1 MANVAIFKKNTDKSL
16 SLCLNDN
23 GSTFS
28 SDVISHGLE
37 ISVLSKN
44 SLKGELTKFTV
55 REIDPGSDG
64 ITVTVPDCNINDLAG
79 SYAAEHGQYILK
91 VFEVD
96 LSTNMTVGNEI
107 LFDAKSAEVI
117 DFISLGKAQTGS
129 RFVSQE
135 KTAEKIESSAVTE
148 EPSVKTESPVQ
159 KTQMTSNPSGGQSSS
174 GGSAI
179 IGKIIGLIVL
189 LLLLLLGGWFLLRM
203 LGGLGMGASAPA
215 EQNQPVA
222 EEPVAEETPAEEPVA
237 EEPVAEEPVA
247 EEPVAEETPAEE
259 PVAEDNSADV
269 LVSEQSTLD
278 GADSAEADNPCV
290 LKPDSTS
297 AIIGACLKTNP
308 DNATMLKLAKDAFA
322 SDKCDIGK
330 RIFLGYA
337 LKDADFAKNYAS
349 LFDPN
354 SSESDKCIEKNK
366 DEAIRWYKKA
376 SALSGDTDEAVKD
389 ALSKLE

>member
-148 EPSVKTESPVQ
+148 EPTVKTESPIQ
-159 KTQMTSNPSGGQSSS
+159 KAPQTICDPPRGQSSS
-174 GGSAI
+174 GGSA

-222 EEPVAEETPAEEPVA
+222 EDPVAEETPAEEPVA

-247 EEPVAEETPAEE
+247 E
-259 PVAEDNSADV
+259 DNSADV
-269 LVSEQSTLD
+269 LVSEQSNLD
-278 GADSAEADNPCV
+278 GADSLQADNLCV

-308 DNATMLKLAKDAFA
+308 DKATMLKLAKDAFA

>member
-179 IGKIIGLIVL
+179 GKIIGLIVL

-247 EEPVAEETPAEE
+247 EEPVAEE

-308 DNATMLKLAKDAFA
+308 DKATMLKLAKDAFA

>member
-1 MANVAIFKKNTDKSL
+1 MANEAIFKKNTDKSL

-179 IGKIIGLIVL
+179 GKIIGLIVL

-222 EEPVAEETPAEEPVA
+222 EDPVAEETP
-237 EEPVAEEPVA
+237 AEEPVA

-269 LVSEQSTLD
+269 LVSEQSNLD
-278 GADSAEADNPCV
+278 GADSLQADNLCV

>member
-1 MANVAIFKKNTDKSL
+1 MANEAIFKKNTDKSL

-159 KTQMTSNPSGGQSSS
+159 KPQTTSNPPGGQSSS
-174 GGSAI
+174 GGSA

-247 EEPVAEETPAEE
+247 EEPVAE
-259 PVAEDNSADV
+259 DNSADV
-269 LVSEQSTLD
+269 LVSEQSNLD
-278 GADSAEADNPCV
+278 GADSLQADNLCV

-308 DNATMLKLAKDAFA
+308 DKATMLKLAKDAFA

>member
-1 MANVAIFKKNTDKSL
+1 MANEAIFKKNTDKSL
-16 SLCLNDN
+16 SLFLNDN

-159 KTQMTSNPSGGQSSS
+159 KPQTTSNPPGGQSSS
-174 GGSAI
+174 GGSA

-247 EEPVAEETPAEE
+247 EEPVAE
-259 PVAEDNSADV
+259 DNSADV
-269 LVSEQSTLD
+269 LVSEQSNLD
-278 GADSAEADNPCV
+278 GADSLQADNLCV

-308 DNATMLKLAKDAFA
+308 DKATMLKLAKDAFA

>member
-16 SLCLNDN
+16 SLFLNDN

-159 KTQMTSNPSGGQSSS
+159 KPQMTSNPSGGQSSS

-222 EEPVAEETPAEEPVA
+222 EDPVAEETPAEEPVA

-269 LVSEQSTLD
+269 LVSEQSNLD
-278 GADSAEADNPCV
+278 GADSLQADNLCV

-308 DNATMLKLAKDAFA
+308 DKATMLKLAKDAFA

>member
-1 MANVAIFKKNTDKSL
+1 MANEAIFKKNTDKSL

-159 KTQMTSNPSGGQSSS
+159 KPQTTSNPPGGQSSS
-174 GGSAI
+174 GGSA

-222 EEPVAEETPAEEPVA
+222 EDPVAEETPAEEPVA

-247 EEPVAEETPAEE
+247 ED

-269 LVSEQSTLD
+269 LVSEQSNLD
-278 GADSAEADNPCV
+278 GADSLQADNLCV

-308 DNATMLKLAKDAFA
+308 DKATMLKLAKDAFA

>member
-16 SLCLNDN
+16 SLFLNDN

-159 KTQMTSNPSGGQSSS
+159 KPQMTSNPSGGQSSS

-259 PVAEDNSADV
+259 PVAEDK
-269 LVSEQSTLD
+269 
-278 GADSAEADNPCV
+278 CV

-308 DNATMLKLAKDAFA
+308 DKATMLKLAKDAFA

>member
-16 SLCLNDN
+16 SLFLNDN

-159 KTQMTSNPSGGQSSS
+159 KPQMTSNPSGGQSSS
-174 GGSAI
+174 GGSA

-222 EEPVAEETPAEEPVA
+222 EDPVAEETPAEEPVA

-308 DNATMLKLAKDAFA
+308 DKATMLKLAKDAFA

>member
-1 MANVAIFKKNTDKSL
+1 MANEAIFKKNTDKSL

-159 KTQMTSNPSGGQSSS
+159 KPQTTSNPPGGQSSS
-174 GGSAI
+174 GGSA

-222 EEPVAEETPAEEPVA
+222 EEPVAEETPA

-308 DNATMLKLAKDAFA
+308 DKATMLKLAKDAFA

>member
-16 SLCLNDN
+16 SLFLNDN

-159 KTQMTSNPSGGQSSS
+159 KPQTTSNPPGGQSSS
-174 GGSAI
+174 GGSA

-247 EEPVAEETPAEE
+247 E
-259 PVAEDNSADV
+259 DNSADV
-269 LVSEQSTLD
+269 LVSEQSNLD
-278 GADSAEADNPCV
+278 GADSLQADNLCV

-308 DNATMLKLAKDAFA
+308 DKATMLKLAKDAFA

>member
-16 SLCLNDN
+16 SLFLNDN

-179 IGKIIGLIVL
+179 GKIIGLIVL

-222 EEPVAEETPAEEPVA
+222 EDPVAEETPAEEPVA

>member
-16 SLCLNDN
+16 SLFLNDN

-159 KTQMTSNPSGGQSSS
+159 KPQMTSNPSGGQSSS
-174 GGSAI
+174 GGSA

-308 DNATMLKLAKDAFA
+308 DKATMLKLAKDAFA

>member
-179 IGKIIGLIVL
+179 GKIIGLIVL

-222 EEPVAEETPAEEPVA
+222 EEPVAEETPA

-308 DNATMLKLAKDAFA
+308 DKATMLKLAKDAFA

>member
-1 MANVAIFKKNTDKSL
+1 MANEAIFKKNTDKSL

-179 IGKIIGLIVL
+179 GKIIGLIVL

-222 EEPVAEETPAEEPVA
+222 EDPVAEETPAEEPVA

-247 EEPVAEETPAEE
+247 EEPVAEE

-269 LVSEQSTLD
+269 LVSEQSNLD
-278 GADSAEADNPCV
+278 GADSLQADNLCV

>member
-16 SLCLNDN
+16 SLFLNDN

-179 IGKIIGLIVL
+179 GKIIGLIVL

-222 EEPVAEETPAEEPVA
+222 EDPVAEETPAEEPVA

-247 EEPVAEETPAEE
+247 E
-259 PVAEDNSADV
+259 DNSADV
-269 LVSEQSTLD
+269 LVSEQSNLD
-278 GADSAEADNPCV
+278 GADSLQADNLCV

-308 DNATMLKLAKDAFA
+308 DKATMLKLAKDAFA

>member
-16 SLCLNDN
+16 SLFLNDN

-96 LSTNMTVGNEI
+96 LSTSMTVGNEI

-179 IGKIIGLIVL
+179 GKIIGLIVL

-215 EQNQPVA
+215 DQNQ
-222 EEPVAEETPAEEPVA
+222 
-237 EEPVAEEPVA
+237 PVA

-269 LVSEQSTLD
+269 LVSEQSNLD
-278 GADSAEADNPCV
+278 GADSLQADNLCV

-308 DNATMLKLAKDAFA
+308 DKATMLKLAKDAFA

-376 SALSGDTDEAVKD
+376 SELSGDTDEAVKD

>member
-16 SLCLNDN
+16 SLFLNDN

-96 LSTNMTVGNEI
+96 LSTSMTVGNEI

-159 KTQMTSNPSGGQSSS
+159 KPQTTSNPPGGQSSS
-174 GGSAI
+174 GGSA

-215 EQNQPVA
+215 DQNQPVA
-222 EEPVAEETPAEEPVA
+222 EEPVAEETPA

-269 LVSEQSTLD
+269 LVSEQSNLD
-278 GADSAEADNPCV
+278 GADSLQADNLCV

-308 DNATMLKLAKDAFA
+308 DKATMLKLAKDAFA

>member
-1 MANVAIFKKNTDKSL
+1 MANEAIFKKNTDKSL

-179 IGKIIGLIVL
+179 GKIIGLIVL

-222 EEPVAEETPAEEPVA
+222 EDPVAEETP
-237 EEPVAEEPVA
+237 AEEPVA

-269 LVSEQSTLD
+269 LVSEQSNLD
-278 GADSAEADNPCV
+278 GADSLQADNLCV

-308 DNATMLKLAKDAFA
+308 DKATMLKLAKDAFA

>member
-16 SLCLNDN
+16 SLFLNDN

-174 GGSAI
+174 WGSA

-222 EEPVAEETPAEEPVA
+222 EDPVAEETPA

-269 LVSEQSTLD
+269 LVSEQSNLD
-278 GADSAEADNPCV
+278 GADSLQADNLCV

-308 DNATMLKLAKDAFA
+308 DKATMLKLAKDAFA

>member
-16 SLCLNDN
+16 SLFLNDN

-159 KTQMTSNPSGGQSSS
+159 KPQTTSNPPGGQSSS
-174 GGSAI
+174 GGSA

-222 EEPVAEETPAEEPVA
+222 EDPVAEETPAEEPVA

>member
-148 EPSVKTESPVQ
+148 EPTVKTESPVQ
-159 KTQMTSNPSGGQSSS
+159 KAPQTICDPPRGQSSS
-174 GGSAI
+174 GGSA

-237 EEPVAEEPVA
+237 E
-247 EEPVAEETPAEE
+247 
-259 PVAEDNSADV
+259 DNSADV
-269 LVSEQSTLD
+269 LVSEQSNLD
-278 GADSAEADNPCV
+278 GADSLQADNLCV

-308 DNATMLKLAKDAFA
+308 DKATMLKLAKDAFA

>member
-1 MANVAIFKKNTDKSL
+1 MANEAIFKKNTDKSL
-16 SLCLNDN
+16 SLFLNDN

-159 KTQMTSNPSGGQSSS
+159 KPQTTSNPPGGQSSS
-174 GGSAI
+174 GGSA

-222 EEPVAEETPAEEPVA
+222 EDPVAEETPAEEPVA

-247 EEPVAEETPAEE
+247 EEPVAE
-259 PVAEDNSADV
+259 DNSADV
-269 LVSEQSTLD
+269 LVSEQSNLD
-278 GADSAEADNPCV
+278 GADSLQADNLCV

-308 DNATMLKLAKDAFA
+308 DKATMLKLAKDAFA

>member
-1 MANVAIFKKNTDKSL
+1 MANEAIFKKNTDKSL
-16 SLCLNDN
+16 SLFLNDN

-159 KTQMTSNPSGGQSSS
+159 KPQTTSNPPGGQSSS
-174 GGSAI
+174 GGSA

-247 EEPVAEETPAEE
+247 E
-259 PVAEDNSADV
+259 DNSADV
-269 LVSEQSTLD
+269 LVSEQSNLD
-278 GADSAEADNPCV
+278 GADSLQADNLCV

-308 DNATMLKLAKDAFA
+308 DKATMLKLAKDAFA

>member
-16 SLCLNDN
+16 SLFLNDN

-79 SYAAEHGQYILK
+79 AYAAEHGQYILK

-135 KTAEKIESSAVTE
+135 KTAEKNESSAVTE
-148 EPSVKTESPVQ
+148 DSSVKTESPVQ
-159 KTQMTSNPSGGQSSS
+159 DPQTTSNPPGGQSSS
-174 GGSAI
+174 GGSA

-222 EEPVAEETPAEEPVA
+222 EDPVAEETPA

-269 LVSEQSTLD
+269 LVSEQSNLD
-278 GADSAEADNPCV
+278 GADSLQADNLCV

-308 DNATMLKLAKDAFA
+308 DKATMLKLAKDAFA

>member
-16 SLCLNDN
+16 SLFLNDN

-179 IGKIIGLIVL
+179 GKIIGLIVL

-222 EEPVAEETPAEEPVA
+222 EDPVAEETPAEEPVA

-308 DNATMLKLAKDAFA
+308 DKATMLKLAKDAFA

>member
-1 MANVAIFKKNTDKSL
+1 MANEAIFKKNTDKSL

-179 IGKIIGLIVL
+179 GKIIGLIVL

-222 EEPVAEETPAEEPVA
+222 EDPVAEETPA

-308 DNATMLKLAKDAFA
+308 DKATMLKLAKDAFA

>member
-1 MANVAIFKKNTDKSL
+1 MANEAIFKKNTDKSL

-159 KTQMTSNPSGGQSSS
+159 KPQTTSNPPGGQSSS
-174 GGSAI
+174 GGSA

-222 EEPVAEETPAEEPVA
+222 EDPVAEETPAEEPVA

-247 EEPVAEETPAEE
+247 E
-259 PVAEDNSADV
+259 DNSADV
-269 LVSEQSTLD
+269 LVSEQSNLD
-278 GADSAEADNPCV
+278 GADSLQADNLCV

>member
-1 MANVAIFKKNTDKSL
+1 MANEAIFKKNTDKSL

-159 KTQMTSNPSGGQSSS
+159 KPQTTSNPPGGQSSS
-174 GGSAI
+174 GGSA

-247 EEPVAEETPAEE
+247 EEPVAEE

-269 LVSEQSTLD
+269 LVSEQSNLD
-278 GADSAEADNPCV
+278 GADSLQADNLCV

-308 DNATMLKLAKDAFA
+308 DKATMLKLAKDAFA

>member
-1 MANVAIFKKNTDKSL
+1 MANEAIFKKNTDKSL

-159 KTQMTSNPSGGQSSS
+159 KAPQTICDPPRGQSSS
-174 GGSAI
+174 GGSA

-247 EEPVAEETPAEE
+247 E
-259 PVAEDNSADV
+259 DNSADV
-269 LVSEQSTLD
+269 LVSEQSNLD
-278 GADSAEADNPCV
+278 GADSLQADNLCV

-308 DNATMLKLAKDAFA
+308 DKATMLKLAKDAFA

>member
-1 MANVAIFKKNTDKSL
+1 MANEAIFKKNTDKSL

-179 IGKIIGLIVL
+179 GKIIGLIVL

-222 EEPVAEETPAEEPVA
+222 EDPVAEETPAEEPVA

-247 EEPVAEETPAEE
+247 EEPVAE
-259 PVAEDNSADV
+259 DNSADV
-269 LVSEQSTLD
+269 LVSEQSNLD
-278 GADSAEADNPCV
+278 GADSLQADNLCV

-308 DNATMLKLAKDAFA
+308 DKATMLKLAKDAFA

>member
-1 MANVAIFKKNTDKSL
+1 MLRFVK
-16 SLCLNDN
+16 
-23 GSTFS
+23 
-28 SDVISHGLE
+28 GLE

-159 KTQMTSNPSGGQSSS
+159 KPQTTSNPPGGQSSS
-174 GGSAI
+174 GGSA

-247 EEPVAEETPAEE
+247 EEPVAE
-259 PVAEDNSADV
+259 DNSADV
-269 LVSEQSTLD
+269 LVSEQSNLD
-278 GADSAEADNPCV
+278 GADSLQADNLCV

-308 DNATMLKLAKDAFA
+308 DKATMLKLAKDAFA

>member
-1 MANVAIFKKNTDKSL
+1 MANEAIFKKNTDKSL

-179 IGKIIGLIVL
+179 GKIIGLIVL

-222 EEPVAEETPAEEPVA
+222 EDPVAEETPA

-269 LVSEQSTLD
+269 LVSEQSNLD
-278 GADSAEADNPCV
+278 GAGSLQADNLCV

-308 DNATMLKLAKDAFA
+308 DKATMLKLAKDAFA

>member
-1 MANVAIFKKNTDKSL
+1 MANEAIFKKNTDKSL

-159 KTQMTSNPSGGQSSS
+159 KPQTTSNPPGGQSSS
-174 GGSAI
+174 GGSA

-247 EEPVAEETPAEE
+247 EETPAEE

-269 LVSEQSTLD
+269 LVSEQSNLD
-278 GADSAEADNPCV
+278 GADSLQADNLCV

-308 DNATMLKLAKDAFA
+308 DKATMLKLAKDAFA

>member
-16 SLCLNDN
+16 SLFLNDN

-148 EPSVKTESPVQ
+148 EPTVKTESPVQ
-159 KTQMTSNPSGGQSSS
+159 KAPQTICDPPRGQSSS
-174 GGSAI
+174 GGSA

-222 EEPVAEETPAEEPVA
+222 EDPVAEETPAEEPVA

-269 LVSEQSTLD
+269 LVSEQSNLD
-278 GADSAEADNPCV
+278 GADSLQADNLCV

-308 DNATMLKLAKDAFA
+308 DKATMLKLAKDAFA

>member
-16 SLCLNDN
+16 SLFLNDN

-174 GGSAI
+174 WGSA

-247 EEPVAEETPAEE
+247 E
-259 PVAEDNSADV
+259 DNSADV
-269 LVSEQSTLD
+269 LVSEQSNLD
-278 GADSAEADNPCV
+278 GADSLQADNLCV

-308 DNATMLKLAKDAFA
+308 DKATMLKLAKDAFA

>member
-1 MANVAIFKKNTDKSL
+1 MANEAIFKKNTDKSL

-159 KTQMTSNPSGGQSSS
+159 KAPQTICDPPRGQSSS
-174 GGSAI
+174 GGSA

-247 EEPVAEETPAEE
+247 EETPAEE

-269 LVSEQSTLD
+269 LVSEQSNLD
-278 GADSAEADNPCV
+278 GADSLQADNLCV

-308 DNATMLKLAKDAFA
+308 DKATMLKLAKDAFA

>member
-1 MANVAIFKKNTDKSL
+1 MANEAIFKKNTDKSL
-16 SLCLNDN
+16 SLFLNDN

-179 IGKIIGLIVL
+179 GKIIGLIVL

-247 EEPVAEETPAEE
+247 E
-259 PVAEDNSADV
+259 DNSADV
-269 LVSEQSTLD
+269 LVSEQSNLD
-278 GADSAEADNPCV
+278 GADSLQADNLCV

-308 DNATMLKLAKDAFA
+308 DKATMLKLAKDAFA

>member
-159 KTQMTSNPSGGQSSS
+159 KPQTTSNPPGGQSSS
-174 GGSAI
+174 GGSA

-247 EEPVAEETPAEE
+247 EETPAEE

-269 LVSEQSTLD
+269 LVSEQSNLD
-278 GADSAEADNPCV
+278 GADSLQADNLCV

-308 DNATMLKLAKDAFA
+308 DKATMLKLAKDAFA

>member
-16 SLCLNDN
+16 SLFLNDN

-174 GGSAI
+174 WGSA

-247 EEPVAEETPAEE
+247 ED
-259 PVAEDNSADV
+259 AEDNSADV
-269 LVSEQSTLD
+269 LVSEQSNLD
-278 GADSAEADNPCV
+278 GADSLQADNLCV

-308 DNATMLKLAKDAFA
+308 DKATMLKLAKDAFA